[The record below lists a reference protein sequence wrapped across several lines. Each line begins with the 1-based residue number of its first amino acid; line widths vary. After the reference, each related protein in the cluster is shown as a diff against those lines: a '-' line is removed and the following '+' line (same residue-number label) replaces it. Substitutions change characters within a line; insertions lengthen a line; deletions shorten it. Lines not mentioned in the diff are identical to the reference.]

1 MIQRQQNKFP
11 VFDLHCDTP
20 VRLFWAKESLAKNT
34 GHIDLER
41 AQKLN
46 GYSQFFAFCCV
57 YDEQGKQLSQKEA
70 ERLFLSALSCF
81 SEELEQNGNSIFLYR
96 STFDHAREETFGK
109 QKAILSLEGPEV
121 IDCDPAKLEWLYQ
134 QGFRMTTL
142 TWNYANKLAGSC
154 WTGEGLTDQ
163 GKEFVKEAQRLGIAI
178 DVSHLSD
185 KAFWDL
191 VDITQKPILASH
203 SNSRACCDCPRNL
216 TDDQFKAIRDLNGV
230 VGMNL
235 YAPFLNVSGKATF
248 DDVKRHLSHWLELGG
263 GQNVALGGDLDGCD
277 ALPEGF
283 SGLDDYNFLGNY
295 LLSQGFDTDG
305 ICWMFNNNAAHF
317 VLRLNGPMFP

>member
-1 MIQRQQNKFP
+1 MNYP

-20 VRLFWAKESLAKNT
+20 VRLYWSGESLEHNT

-46 GYSQFFAFCCV
+46 GFRQFFAFCCV
-57 YDEQGKQLSQKEA
+57 YDEAGNPLAQKDTEL
-70 ERLFLSALSCF
+70 LFRNALSAF
-81 SEELEQNGNSIFLYR
+81 VKELRIVNQLPASMP
-96 STFDHAREETFGK
+96 
-109 QKAILSLEGPEV
+109 ILSLEGPEA
-121 IDCDPAKLEWLYQ
+121 IDCDPARLEWLYE

-154 WTGEGLTDQ
+154 MTGEGLTDQ
-163 GKEFVKEAQRLGIAI
+163 GREFVKEAQRLGIAI

-203 SNSRACCDCPRNL
+203 SNSRACCDHVRNL
-216 TDDQFKAIRDLNGV
+216 TDDQFRAIRDLGGL

-235 YAPFLNVSGKATF
+235 YAPFLNISGKATL
-248 DDVKRHLSHWLELGG
+248 DDVKRHLAHWLELGG
-263 GQNVALGGDLDGCD
+263 EQTVALGGDLDGCD
-277 ALPEGF
+277 ELPAGF
-283 SGLDDYNFLGNY
+283 TGIESYPTLFENLRQTFLESQVLSMFTKNAEQFFN
-295 LLSQGFDTDG
+295 LLF
-305 ICWMFNNNAAHF
+305 
-317 VLRLNGPMFP
+317 